1 MSRDTPRWRNA
12 RAVVG
17 LLVLFVVVVFTSPR
31 WSALFRA
38 TVATAP
44 EDEAGAGAV
53 ATPTPDAPADASR
66 SIQVRLLFPAADRN
80 ALLIEER
87 AVVYD
92 ADLAGQLE
100 QVVTALAA
108 GSRGGHLPALPPGTR
123 VLQVL
128 VDERGTAFVDL
139 SREAVWTGI
148 GALEERLSVYA
159 LVDTLSLNFPAVR
172 RVQWLVEDKP
182 VATMGGHVDLSRP
195 LRADMTLVAEPEPI
209 PAPTALEAGS
219 GAPVP
224 VAPPLA
230 NPR

>member
-1 MSRDTPRWRNA
+1 VSRDTPGWRNA

-17 LLVLFVVVVFTSPR
+17 LLVLFSGVVFTSPR

-38 TVATAP
+38 TAPTAP
-44 EDEAGAGAV
+44 EDEAGAGPV

-87 AVVYD
+87 AVAYD
-92 ADLAGQLE
+92 ADLARQLE
-100 QVVTALAA
+100 QVVTALAT
-108 GSRGGHLPALPPGTR
+108 GSRAGHLPALPPGTR

-139 SREAVWTGI
+139 SKDAAWTGI
-148 GALEERLSVYA
+148 GALEERLAVYA

-182 VATMGGHVDLSRP
+182 VETMAGHVDLSRP
-195 LRADMTLVAEPEPI
+195 LRADMTLIAEPEPS
-209 PAPTALEAGS
+209 PTPDDAGP
-219 GAPVP
+219 GAPAA
-224 VAPPLA
+224 VASPTES
-230 NPR
+230 PR

>member
-1 MSRDTPRWRNA
+1 MNRDTPRWRNA

-38 TVATAP
+38 TVPTAQD
-44 EDEAGAGAV
+44 DEAGAGPV
-53 ATPTPDAPADASR
+53 ATPAPDAPADASR
-66 SIQVRLLFPAADRN
+66 SIQVRLLFPAVDRN
-80 ALLIEER
+80 ALQIEER

-92 ADLAGQLE
+92 ADLARQLE

-128 VDERGTAFVDL
+128 VDDRGTAFVDL

-148 GALEERLSVYA
+148 GALEERLAVYA

-172 RVQWLVEDKP
+172 RVQWLIEDKP
-182 VATMGGHVDLSRP
+182 VATMAGHVDLSRP
-195 LRADMTLVAEPEPI
+195 LRADMTLVAEPEPS
-209 PAPTALEAGS
+209 PAPTPADTGTS
-219 GAPVP
+219 APLP
-224 VAPPLA
+224 VASPTGS
-230 NPR
+230 PR